1 MNKVIMT
8 NDSTVKILTKFLKT
22 WIWHLKTCVPM
33 TKNLTTRQENMHGVV
48 ELDCSPTLMISLL
61 LPTFPK
67 VCCRDSMFQQ
77 TNEGPIQA
85 Q

>member
-48 ELDCSPTLMISLL
+48 ELDCSPTLMWFHDEFAAAATNKSHQPYASLGS
-61 LPTFPK
+61 K
-67 VCCRDSMFQQ
+67 
-77 TNEGPIQA
+77 
-85 Q
+85 